1 MPRVA
6 LGISYNGAPWLGW
19 QTQPGGQTV
28 QDQLETALAQFV
40 GQRVATVC
48 AGRTDTG
55 VHALNQVVHLDAPVD
70 RAPMA
75 WIRGLNSLL
84 PPSIAVQWATEVS
97 GLFHARFSA
106 ESRSYSY
113 LILNAPVRQPLWDG
127 RAGWCFRPL
136 NEHAMLE
143 GAQCLIGEHD
153 FSSFRSSQ
161 CQAASPV
168 RVLHE
173 LDVQRSG
180 QFVIVSLK
188 ANAFLHHMVRNIV
201 GQLILAGQG
210 KTDVAHVKRVLDG
223 RDRTRAAPT
232 FSAAGLYLTDVKYP
246 ESLLKVP
253 PSTSTMHEMVGSS
266 VNFSNLRHDI

>member
-6 LGISYNGAPWLGW
+6 LGISYNGSPWLGW
-19 QTQPGGQTV
+19 QTQPNGQTV
-28 QDQLETALAQFV
+28 QDQLEGALAQFV
-40 GQRVATVC
+40 GGRVSTVC

-55 VHALNQVVHLDAPVD
+55 VHALNQVVHLDTPVE
-70 RAPMA
+70 RSSMA
-75 WIRGLNSLL
+75 WVRGLNSLL
-84 PPSIAVQWATEVS
+84 PASIAVQWATAVS
-97 GLFHARFSA
+97 ETFHARFSA
-106 ESRSYSY
+106 QSRSYRY

-136 NEHAMLE
+136 NEQTMLE

-168 RVLHE
+168 RIVHE
-173 LDVQRSG
+173 LDVQRAG
-180 QFVIVSLK
+180 QFVVVSLK

-201 GQLILAGQG
+201 GELILVGQG
-210 KTDVAHVKRVLDG
+210 KTTVAHVKDILDG

-246 ESLLKVP
+246 ETLLKVP
-253 PSTSTMHEMVGSS
+253 PSSSTIDER
-266 VNFSNLRHDI
+266 VNFPVNFAT